1 TVKMQHRSRAHA
13 SRSDALTPGATTYS
27 RPRIRRGAPAAA
39 VALGLSL
46 ACPPALAAPLP
57 PPPDPRAEEDV
68 QPLLTRAI
76 ALFDDR
82 QFDEA
87 IPLFEEAYA
96 IDPEANYLFNIG
108 RVYEEKG
115 DLETALVYYTRF
127 VEHPEAAPE
136 AKAMTEKR
144 IVRLQSE

>member
-1 TVKMQHRSRAHA
+1 TPDGSLQQPGEQEIGGAEGLALLGVAQARYLRASEGAGPWNLPSGRQTVKMQHRSRAHA

-87 IPLFEEAYA
+87 IALFE
-96 IDPEANYLFNIG
+96 
-108 RVYEEKG
+108 
-115 DLETALVYYTRF
+115 
-127 VEHPEAAPE
+127 
-136 AKAMTEKR
+136 
-144 IVRLQSE
+144 